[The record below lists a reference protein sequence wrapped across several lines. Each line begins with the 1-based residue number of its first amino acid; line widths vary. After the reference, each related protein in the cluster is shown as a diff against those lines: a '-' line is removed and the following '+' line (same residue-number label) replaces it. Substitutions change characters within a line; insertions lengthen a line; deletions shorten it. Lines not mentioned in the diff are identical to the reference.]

1 MNPLAATQ
9 GSGLSGLGS
18 GIGGKFFK
26 AENAFSASLLALI
39 AILPLAEGF
48 GRIFGAGNVVPG
60 SIPLVQHLTL
70 LVAIAGGSLAAR
82 ENRLLA
88 LSTAAFVP
96 NRLKPLTQVAV
107 AAIGVA
113 VCTCLAY
120 GAWTFAMVE
129 RRAGDIVAFG
139 IPVWVFIFAMV
150 PGFAA
155 VGLRMAWKSSPALL
169 GRLLALAG
177 AVAPISLGAWD
188 TLGELPI
195 LQYGVLALLG
205 GALLGLPIFALIGGL
220 AALLFWFEYT
230 PVSAVP
236 LAAYQLSGQPLLPA
250 IPLFTLGGYILAEG
264 GASKRLVRV
273 FSALVGWM
281 PGGLAVTTTLA
292 FAFFT
297 SFTGASGVTIL
308 SLGGLLLPVL
318 TQAQYTRRFSLGLLT
333 ASGSIGLLF
342 PPSLAVIL
350 YAVYS
355 RTPINEL
362 FLGGFLPGL
371 LLVGLVALW
380 GVRHGRFADRS
391 NQRFDA
397 VEAWRSVNAAK
408 WELLLPVVVIGGI
421 FGGIVTLVE
430 AAAVTVLY
438 AFVVECL
445 VYRDLSIRK
454 QLLGVGAD
462 CATLVGGVLLIL
474 AVALG
479 FTNYLID
486 AQVPDLALE
495 WVQEHIESKYV
506 FLLVLNLL
514 LLVVGCMMDIFS
526 AILVVVPLIAP
537 MGEAFGVDPV
547 HLGIIFLA
555 NLELGYLTP
564 PVGMNLFLASYRFD
578 EPLTRIY
585 QSVLPFLLIL
595 LIGVLLITYVPALS
609 LALVR

>member
-1 MNPLAATQ
+1 MSSLATTPGAW
-9 GSGLSGLGS
+9 LSGPGS
-18 GIGGKFFK
+18 GISSKFFK

-39 AILPLAEGF
+39 AILPLAEGV

-70 LVAIAGGSLAAR
+70 LVAITGGSLAAR

-96 NRLKPLTQVAV
+96 NQLKPLAQLAV

-129 RRAGDIVAFG
+129 RTAGDIVAFG
-139 IPVWVFIFAMV
+139 IPVWIFIFAMV

-169 GRLLALAG
+169 GRLLPLAG
-177 AVAPISLGAWD
+177 AIVPISLGSWD

-205 GALLGLPIFALIGGL
+205 GALLGLPIFAVIGGL

-318 TQAQYTRRFSLGLLT
+318 TQAHYTRRFSLGLLT

-355 RTPINEL
+355 RTPIDEL

-380 GVRHGRFADRS
+380 GVRHGRFAERTR
-391 NQRFDA
+391 QPFDA

-454 QLLGVGAD
+454 QLMGVGAD

-495 WVQEHIESKYV
+495 WVQEHIESKFV

-537 MGEAFGVDPV
+537 MGAAFGVDPV

-585 QSVLPFLLIL
+585 RSVLPFLLIL

>member
-220 AALLFWFEYT
+220 AVLLFWFEYT

-380 GVRHGRFADRS
+380 GVRHGRFADRAR
-391 NQRFDA
+391 QPFDP

-585 QSVLPFLLIL
+585 RSVLPFLLIL

>member
-1 MNPLAATQ
+1 M
-9 GSGLSGLGS
+9 SGV
-18 GIGGKFFK
+18 FCK
-26 AENAFSASLLALI
+26 AENAFSALLLALI
-39 AILPLAEGF
+39 ALLPLAEGF
-48 GRIFGAGNVVPG
+48 GRVFGAGNVIPG

-70 LVAIAGGSLAAR
+70 LVAITGGALAAR

-96 NRLKPLTQVAV
+96 SRLKPIAQVAV
-107 AAIGVA
+107 AAVGVA
-113 VCTCLAY
+113 VCTCLGY
-120 GAWTFAMVE
+120 GAWAFAMVE

-139 IPVWVFIFAMV
+139 IPVWVFVFAMV

-155 VGLRMAWKSSPALL
+155 VGLRMAWKASPSLL
-169 GRLLALAG
+169 GRLIALAG
-177 AVAPISLGAWD
+177 VVIPISLGSWD

-195 LQYGVLALLG
+195 LQYGALALLG
-205 GALLGLPIFALIGGL
+205 GALLGLPIFAVIGGL

-230 PVSAVP
+230 PISAVP

-318 TQAQYTRRFSLGLLT
+318 TQARYTRPFSLGLLT

-362 FLGGFLPGL
+362 FLGGFLPGI

-380 GVRHGRFADRS
+380 GVRHGRIAERTR
-391 NQRFDA
+391 QPFDA

-454 QLLGVGAD
+454 RLLGVGTD

-506 FLLVLNLL
+506 FLLVLNILL
-514 LLVVGCMMDIFS
+514 LLVGCMMDIFS

-537 MGEAFGVDPV
+537 MGAAFGVDPV

-564 PVGMNLFLASYRFD
+564 PVGMNLFLASYRFE

-585 QSVLPFLLIL
+585 RSVWPFLLIL

>member
-129 RRAGDIVAFG
+129 RKAGDIVAFG

-318 TQAQYTRRFSLGLLT
+318 TKAQYTRRFSLGLLT

-380 GVRHGRFADRS
+380 GVRQGRFTDRS

-495 WVQEHIESKYV
+495 WIQEHIESKYV

-585 QSVLPFLLIL
+585 RSVLPFLLIL

>member
-585 QSVLPFLLIL
+585 RSVLPFLLIL

>member
-139 IPVWVFIFAMV
+139 IPVWIFIFAMV

-445 VYRDLSIRK
+445 VYRDLSIRR

-585 QSVLPFLLIL
+585 RSVLPFLLIL

>member
-1 MNPLAATQ
+1 MSRLATNH
-9 GSGLSGLGS
+9 GSWLAHPGSSVSGV
-18 GIGGKFFK
+18 FCK
-26 AENAFSASLLALI
+26 AENAFSALLLALI
-39 AILPLAEGF
+39 ALLPLAEGF
-48 GRIFGAGNVVPG
+48 GRVFGAGNVIPG

-70 LVAIAGGSLAAR
+70 LVAITGGALAAR

-96 NRLKPLTQVAV
+96 SRLKPIAQVAV
-107 AAIGVA
+107 AAVGVA
-113 VCTCLAY
+113 VCTCLGY
-120 GAWTFAMVE
+120 GAWAFAMVE

-139 IPVWVFIFAMV
+139 IPVWVFVFAMV

-155 VGLRMAWKSSPALL
+155 VGLRMAWKASPSLL
-169 GRLLALAG
+169 GRLIALAG
-177 AVAPISLGAWD
+177 VVIPISLGSWD

-195 LQYGVLALLG
+195 LQYGALALLG
-205 GALLGLPIFALIGGL
+205 GALLGLPIFAVIGGL

-318 TQAQYTRRFSLGLLT
+318 TQARYTRPFSLGLLT

-362 FLGGFLPGL
+362 FLGGFLPGI

-380 GVRHGRFADRS
+380 GVRHGRIAERTR
-391 NQRFDA
+391 QPFDA

-454 QLLGVGAD
+454 RLLGVGAD

-486 AQVPDLALE
+486 TQVPDLALE

-506 FLLVLNLL
+506 FLLVLNILL
-514 LLVVGCMMDIFS
+514 LLVGCMMDIFS

-537 MGEAFGVDPV
+537 MGAAFGVDPV

-564 PVGMNLFLASYRFD
+564 PVGMNLFLASYRFE

-585 QSVLPFLLIL
+585 RSVWPFLLIL

>member
-1 MNPLAATQ
+1 MSRLATNH
-9 GSGLSGLGS
+9 GSWLAHPGSSVSGV
-18 GIGGKFFK
+18 FCK
-26 AENAFSASLLALI
+26 AENAFSALLLALI
-39 AILPLAEGF
+39 ALLPLAEGF
-48 GRIFGAGNVVPG
+48 GRVFGAGNVIPG

-70 LVAIAGGSLAAR
+70 LVAITGGALAAR

-96 NRLKPLTQVAV
+96 SRLKPIAQVAV
-107 AAIGVA
+107 AAVGVA
-113 VCTCLAY
+113 VCTCLGY
-120 GAWTFAMVE
+120 GAWAFAMVE

-139 IPVWVFIFAMV
+139 IPVWVFVFAMV

-155 VGLRMAWKSSPALL
+155 VGLRMAWKASPSLL
-169 GRLLALAG
+169 GRLIALAG
-177 AVAPISLGAWD
+177 VVIPISLGSWD

-195 LQYGVLALLG
+195 LQYGALALLG
-205 GALLGLPIFALIGGL
+205 GALLGLPIFAVIGGL

-318 TQAQYTRRFSLGLLT
+318 TQARYTRPFSLGLLT

-362 FLGGFLPGL
+362 FLGGFLPGI

-380 GVRHGRFADRS
+380 GVRHGRIAERTR
-391 NQRFDA
+391 QPFDA

-445 VYRDLSIRK
+445 VYRDLSIRNR
-454 QLLGVGAD
+454 LLGVGAD

-506 FLLVLNLL
+506 FLLVLNILL
-514 LLVVGCMMDIFS
+514 LLVGCMMDIFS

-537 MGEAFGVDPV
+537 MGAAFGVDPV

-564 PVGMNLFLASYRFD
+564 PVGMNLFLASYRFE

-585 QSVLPFLLIL
+585 RSVWPFLLIL

>member
-1 MNPLAATQ
+1 MSRLATSH
-9 GSGLSGLGS
+9 GSWLAHPRSSVSGV
-18 GIGGKFFK
+18 FCK
-26 AENAFSASLLALI
+26 AENAFSALLLALI
-39 AILPLAEGF
+39 ALLPLAEGF
-48 GRIFGAGNVVPG
+48 GRVFGAGNLIPG

-70 LVAIAGGSLAAR
+70 LVAITGGALAAR

-96 NRLKPLTQVAV
+96 SRLKPIAQVAV
-107 AAIGVA
+107 AAVGVA

-120 GAWTFAMVE
+120 GAWEFAMVE

-139 IPVWVFIFAMV
+139 IPVWVFVFAMV

-155 VGLRMAWKSSPALL
+155 VGLRMAWKASPSLL
-169 GRLLALAG
+169 GRLIALAG
-177 AVAPISLGAWD
+177 VVIPISLGSWD

-195 LQYGVLALLG
+195 LQYGALALLG
-205 GALLGLPIFALIGGL
+205 GALLGLPIFAVIGGL

-318 TQAQYTRRFSLGLLT
+318 TQARYTRPFSLGLLT

-362 FLGGFLPGL
+362 FLGGFLPGI

-380 GVRHGRFADRS
+380 GVRHGRIAERTR
-391 NQRFDA
+391 QPFDA

-438 AFVVECL
+438 AFAVECL

-454 QLLGVGAD
+454 RLLGVGAD

-506 FLLVLNLL
+506 FLLVLNILL
-514 LLVVGCMMDIFS
+514 LLVGCMMDIFS

-537 MGEAFGVDPV
+537 MGAAFGVDPV

-564 PVGMNLFLASYRFD
+564 PVGMNLFLASYRFE

-585 QSVLPFLLIL
+585 RSVWPFLLIL

>member
-1 MNPLAATQ
+1 M
-9 GSGLSGLGS
+9 SGV
-18 GIGGKFFK
+18 FCK
-26 AENAFSASLLALI
+26 AENAFSALLLALI
-39 AILPLAEGF
+39 ALLPLAEGF
-48 GRIFGAGNVVPG
+48 GRVFGAGNVIPG

-70 LVAIAGGSLAAR
+70 LVAITGGALAAR

-96 NRLKPLTQVAV
+96 SRLKPIAQVAV
-107 AAIGVA
+107 AAVGVA
-113 VCTCLAY
+113 VCTCLGY
-120 GAWTFAMVE
+120 GAWAFAMVE

-139 IPVWVFIFAMV
+139 IPVWVFVFAMV

-155 VGLRMAWKSSPALL
+155 VGLRMAWKASPSLL
-169 GRLLALAG
+169 GRLIALAG
-177 AVAPISLGAWD
+177 VVIPISLGSWD

-195 LQYGVLALLG
+195 LQYGALALLG
-205 GALLGLPIFALIGGL
+205 SALLGLPIFAVIGGL

-318 TQAQYTRRFSLGLLT
+318 TQARYTRPFSLGLLT

-362 FLGGFLPGL
+362 FLGGFLPGI

-380 GVRHGRFADRS
+380 GVRHGRIAERTR
-391 NQRFDA
+391 QPFDA

-438 AFVVECL
+438 AFAVECL

-454 QLLGVGAD
+454 RLLGVGAD

-506 FLLVLNLL
+506 FLLVLNILL
-514 LLVVGCMMDIFS
+514 LLVGCMMDIFS

-537 MGEAFGVDPV
+537 MGAAFGVDPV

-564 PVGMNLFLASYRFD
+564 PVGMNLFLASYRFE

-585 QSVLPFLLIL
+585 RSVWPFLLIL

>member
-1 MNPLAATQ
+1 MSPLATTQ
-9 GSGLSGLGS
+9 GSWLSGPGS
-18 GIGGKFFK
+18 GISSKFFK
-26 AENAFSASLLALI
+26 AENAFSALLLALI
-39 AILPLAEGF
+39 AILPLAEGV

-96 NRLKPLTQVAV
+96 NRLKPLTQLAV

-129 RRAGDIVAFG
+129 RTAGDIVAFG
-139 IPVWVFIFAMV
+139 IPVWIFIFAMV

-169 GRLLALAG
+169 GRLLPLAG
-177 AVAPISLGAWD
+177 AIVPISLGSWD

-205 GALLGLPIFALIGGL
+205 GALLGLPIFAVIGGL

-318 TQAQYTRRFSLGLLT
+318 TQAHYTRRFSLGLLT

-355 RTPINEL
+355 RTPIDEL

-380 GVRHGRFADRS
+380 GVRHGRFADRAR
-391 NQRFDA
+391 QPFDA
-397 VEAWRSVNAAK
+397 VEAWRSINAAK

-445 VYRDLSIRK
+445 VYRDLSIK
-454 QLLGVGAD
+454 KKLMGVGAD

-537 MGEAFGVDPV
+537 MGAAFGVDPV

-585 QSVLPFLLIL
+585 RSVLPFLLIL

>member
-1 MNPLAATQ
+1 MSSLATTPGAW
-9 GSGLSGLGS
+9 LSGPGS
-18 GIGGKFFK
+18 GISSKFFK

-39 AILPLAEGF
+39 AILPLAEGV

-70 LVAIAGGSLAAR
+70 LVAITGGSLAAR
-82 ENRLLA
+82 ESRLLA

-96 NRLKPLTQVAV
+96 NRLKPLAQLAV
-107 AAIGVA
+107 AMIGVA

-129 RRAGDIVAFG
+129 RTAGDIVAFG
-139 IPVWVFIFAMV
+139 IPVWIFIFAMV

-155 VGLRMAWKSSPALL
+155 VGLRMAWKSSTALL
-169 GRLLALAG
+169 GRLLPLAG
-177 AVAPISLGAWD
+177 AAVPISLGSWD

-205 GALLGLPIFALIGGL
+205 GALLGLPIFAVIGGL

-318 TQAQYTRRFSLGLLT
+318 TQAHYTRRFSLGLLT

-355 RTPINEL
+355 RTPIDEL

-380 GVRHGRFADRS
+380 GVRHGRFAERTR
-391 NQRFDA
+391 QPFDA

-454 QLLGVGAD
+454 QLMGVGAD

-495 WVQEHIESKYV
+495 WVQEHIESKFV

-537 MGEAFGVDPV
+537 MGAAFGVDPV

-585 QSVLPFLLIL
+585 RSVLPFLLIL